1 MPFSINFMNRIEMK
15 KKLKSLF
22 ETKMYLI
29 SLIPFLLLM
38 RFSESGYYGINK
50 TVGWA
55 YDLTN
60 FSYFITN
67 ILFVYFLLLCF
78 LAIIKSKTNLILSVF
93 FFLCISFCC
102 LFIDGY
108 RNIRIIDNILLF
120 SILLFVI
127 LFINS
132 IYLKFKN
139 LKKSK
144 KNIDQ

>member
-1 MPFSINFMNRIEMK
+1 MPFSTNFMNRIEMK

-38 RFSESGYYGINK
+38 RFSESGDYGINK

-60 FSYFITN
+60 FSYFITY
-67 ILFVYFLLLCF
+67 ILFAFFLLFSF
-78 LAIIKSKTNLILSVF
+78 LAIIKAKTNLILSVF

-102 LFIDGY
+102 LFINGY

-139 LKKSK
+139 LNKSK
-144 KNIDQ
+144 